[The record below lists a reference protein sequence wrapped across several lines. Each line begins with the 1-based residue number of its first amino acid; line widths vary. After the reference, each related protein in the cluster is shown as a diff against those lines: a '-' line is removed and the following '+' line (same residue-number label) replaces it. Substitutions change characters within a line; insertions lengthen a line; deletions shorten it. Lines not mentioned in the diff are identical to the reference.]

1 MKMQNRRST
10 FLLTPL
16 ALMGLLAISACGKS
30 VESKCR
36 EMTGVGSAK
45 IEFGS
50 AEEMVMNGCI
60 KTGNQVPDAFNRD
73 YEAWKTEQ
81 DKIKK

>member
-1 MKMQNRRST
+1 MKMQNRLSA
-10 FLLTPL
+10 FLLAPL
-16 ALMGLLAISACGKS
+16 ALIGLLAISGCGKS

-36 EMTGVGSAK
+36 DMTGVGSGK

-73 YEAWKTEQ
+73 YDAWKAEHDKTE
-81 DKIKK
+81 K

>member
-1 MKMQNRRST
+1 MKMQNRLST
-10 FLLTPL
+10 FLLAPL
-16 ALMGLLAISACGKS
+16 ALIGLLTISGCGKS

-36 EMTGVGSAK
+36 DMTGVGSGK

-50 AEEMVMNGCI
+50 AEEMVLNGCI

-73 YEAWKTEQ
+73 YDAWKAEH
-81 DKIKK
+81 DKMKK